1 MSQPSFRFEEFD
13 LDVENCELRRSGHP
27 VKLEQIP
34 MRLLALLL
42 QNPGRLVRRDT
53 INEKLWG
60 SNVFVE
66 TEHSINTAVNKLR
79 AILRDDPRRPRFIK
93 TVIGQGYCFIAKV
106 EVLEPAE
113 VAYGLAPASVS
124 TSSTSIPVSS
134 TATNSLE
141 IQEAPIERPVA
152 QDNLAAIESSLQQV
166 FPPDNQAGING
177 RPTLKKIWILSAIL
191 IPLIALL
198 VIAVVTH
205 ILRERVE
212 PSQPVQAKSSFH
224 SVAVLPFRNLAQNSA
239 QDYLVD
245 GLTDQ
250 LITDLAKSTSFRVIS
265 RRSVMQYKGVQKPLS
280 EIAQALNAD
289 AIVEGSYLRA
299 GQQVRITVQLLDAR
313 NDRLM
318 WAQTYDESAK
328 DLLAMQDQVT
338 NDIAHQVAIFLGSN
352 FTSSRLS
359 PVNVQARDAY
369 LRGRYLWN
377 ERTLR
382 DITTSIGYYT
392 DAIRIDPNYA
402 DAYAAL
408 SEAYVLL
415 NTYGGDASSDS
426 LWKAQFAAERAIQ
439 LDSSLGQAHT
449 ALAAVKTDR
458 DWDWTGSEL
467 EFRRAIQLDPADPT
481 SHHWYSLHLSRLGRS
496 QEAGVEIERALAI
509 DPLSLIINTDAA
521 ETAYWAR
528 KPEDA
533 VKRISSVLVLNPNFA
548 DAHLVKGK
556 ILEELHQYQQ
566 AESEFALAG
575 TLFGGGPNVEALRG
589 HALALAGDRDQALK
603 IAKDLED
610 KSARIYVSGVDIALI
625 YCGLHQSEDAM
636 KWFDRGYQKRDKGM
650 NMLRVDPLFDGCRDD
665 VRFDELLRKLK
676 LTV

>member
-13 LDVENCELRRSGHP
+13 LDIENCELRRSGHP

-42 QNPGRLVRRDT
+42 QNSGRLVRRDT

-93 TVIGQGYCFIAKV
+93 TVVGQGYCFIAKV
-106 EVLEPAE
+106 EVLEPSE
-113 VAYGLAPASVS
+113 MTYGLAPASVS
-124 TSSTSIPVSS
+124 TSSTSIPVPLTAASS
-134 TATNSLE
+134 PE
-141 IQEAPIERPVA
+141 IQEDLTERPIA
-152 QDNLAAIESSLQQV
+152 QSNLEAIEFSSPQV
-166 FPPDNQAGING
+166 LPSDNQAGTDG
-177 RPTLKKIWILSAIL
+177 SPTLKKLWILSAIL

-198 VIAVVTH
+198 VIAIVTH
-205 ILRERVE
+205 ILRERGE
-212 PSQPVQAKSSFH
+212 PSQPVQAKSNFH

-250 LITDLAKSTSFRVIS
+250 LITDLAKSTSLRVIS

-299 GQQVRITVQLLDAR
+299 GQQIRITVQLLDAR

-352 FTSSRLS
+352 FISSRLS

-382 DITTSIGYYT
+382 DITASIGYYT
-392 DAIRIDPNYA
+392 EAIRIDPNYA

-439 LDSSLGQAHT
+439 LDSSLGQAHI
-449 ALAAVKTDR
+449 ALAAVETDR
-458 DWDWTGSEL
+458 DWDWKGSEL
-467 EFRRAIQLDPADPT
+467 EFRRAIQLDPDPT
-481 SHHWYSLHLSRLGRS
+481 AHHWYSLHLSRLGRS

-528 KPEDA
+528 KPDDA

-566 AESEFALAG
+566 AESEFTLAG

-603 IAKDLED
+603 IAKGLEE
-610 KSARIYVSGVDIALI
+610 KSARTYVSGVDIALI
-625 YCGLHQSEDAM
+625 YCGLHQTDDAM
-636 KWFDRGYQKRDKGM
+636 KWLDRGYQKRDKGM

-665 VRFDELLRKLK
+665 ARFNDLLRKLK
-676 LTV
+676 LTA